1 MPDLQSMPDPASI
14 PDPQIAQHLNQSIQP
29 ASIPEPLQ
37 FYREP
42 EQKTGLTEQLT
53 SDVIEK
59 IREEN
64 AAPSIV
70 PEVPVEEISLDDL
83 GQYEPHPHLVR
94 QKTGEKIYI
103 DKDTFKIGKSK
114 IHADYSIENN
124 TAISRVHVVIIRRN
138 GVCYMEDNN
147 STNGTF
153 VDGSRLE
160 PGREILLKANM
171 NIILGDESFTY
182 LLRDEV

>member
-1 MPDLQSMPDPASI
+1 MPDLQSMPDPSSI
-14 PDPQIAQHLNQSIQP
+14 PDPQIAPHVSQPIQP
-29 ASIPEPLQ
+29 DSMPEPVK
-37 FYREP
+37 YYHEP

-59 IREEN
+59 IMEEN
-64 AAPSIV
+64 PAPAVV
-70 PEVPVEEISLDDL
+70 PEMPVEEISLDDL
-83 GQYEPHPHLVR
+83 GHFEPRPHLVR

-114 IHADYSIENN
+114 IHADYSIDNN
-124 TAISRVHVVIIRRN
+124 TAVSRVHVVIIRRN

-171 NIILGDESFTY
+171 NIILGDETFTY